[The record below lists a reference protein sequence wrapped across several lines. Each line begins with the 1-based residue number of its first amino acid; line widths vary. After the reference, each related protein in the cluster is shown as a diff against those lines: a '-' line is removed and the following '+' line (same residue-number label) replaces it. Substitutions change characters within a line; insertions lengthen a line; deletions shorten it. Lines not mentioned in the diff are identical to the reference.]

1 MKTLLTSIN
10 GEKVWKF
17 EIMVSLNF
25 KDSLVPRDELI
36 RDVLTIVIEY
46 KSICFSLNKRE
57 EAEGESFPSLF
68 LPPTTDRALGAVLLV
83 RAEALQAGDTT
94 YSLQLHPVTGS
105 AGGAGLQFRSQQRE
119 LLSVC

>member
-1 MKTLLTSIN
+1 MKILLTSIN

-17 EIMVSLNF
+17 EIMLSLNF
-25 KDSLVPRDELI
+25 KDSLVP

-94 YSLQLHPVTGS
+94 YSLQLHPVSGS

-119 LLSVC
+119 LFSVC